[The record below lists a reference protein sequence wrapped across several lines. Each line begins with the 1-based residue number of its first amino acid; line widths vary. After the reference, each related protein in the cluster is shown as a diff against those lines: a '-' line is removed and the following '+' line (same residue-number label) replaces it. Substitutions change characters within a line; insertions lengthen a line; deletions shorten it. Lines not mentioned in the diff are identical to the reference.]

1 MSALAA
7 NASFTDVPENAW
19 FYEPV
24 TYMAENGYMSGTGG
38 KFSPNQTTT
47 RAMFVTVLGRIAG
60 VDQNQYKNTCTFR
73 DVKKDWAEPYIA
85 WAAENKIVNGL
96 GDNKFGPN
104 NYVTREQAALI
115 LFNYLKRDY
124 TLTVSDEFLNKACA
138 TMLGGSWE
146 VATLEASAGFDWGVT
161 YYPVSDETGAA
172 VSPCGDWSA
181 AITKGCEYPD
191 EAGQFLQ
198 WLMSTDN
205 VATYCAAVAKPATR
219 ASAYDH
225 ESMAA
230 YKEGPRALF
239 VEQLQ
244 NTAVPRPPSPS

>member
-1 MSALAA
+1 MKKSTRLMAILLALITVLSVLPMSALAA

-24 TYMAENGYMSGTGG
+24 TYMAENGYMSGTGGG

-115 LFNYLKRDY
+115 LFNYL
-124 TLTVSDEFLNKACA
+124 
-138 TMLGGSWE
+138 
-146 VATLEASAGFDWGVT
+146 
-161 YYPVSDETGAA
+161 
-172 VSPCGDWSA
+172 
-181 AITKGCEYPD
+181 
-191 EAGQFLQ
+191 
-198 WLMSTDN
+198 
-205 VATYCAAVAKPATR
+205 
-219 ASAYDH
+219 
-225 ESMAA
+225 
-230 YKEGPRALF
+230 
-239 VEQLQ
+239 
-244 NTAVPRPPSPS
+244 